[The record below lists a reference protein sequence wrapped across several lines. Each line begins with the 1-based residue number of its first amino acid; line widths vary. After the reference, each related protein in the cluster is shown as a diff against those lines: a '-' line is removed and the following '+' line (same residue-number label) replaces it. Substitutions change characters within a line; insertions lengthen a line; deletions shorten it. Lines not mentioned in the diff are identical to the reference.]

1 MSFCW
6 QTCFYLLYQPALN
19 NAKIKNA
26 AARQLKERRAAAFAV
41 KKLRGGSLPY
51 GEIVTPTRR
60 GVCYSHTS
68 SMWSFEFTS
77 PPATSSPAAPGVNVT
92 PEPVT
97 ELSSRLPASIFA
109 TSICGCIYSFFS
121 IVFIR
126 LKFITQAFVVFAR
139 RFYLSTFLP
148 FTT

>member
-41 KKLRGGSLPY
+41 KKLMGGSLPY
-51 GEIVTPTRR
+51 AGD
-60 GVCYSHTS
+60 CYSHTS

-121 IVFIR
+121 IVFIC
-126 LKFITQAFVVFAR
+126 LKFITHAFVVFAR
-139 RFYLSTFLP
+139 RFT
-148 FTT
+148 